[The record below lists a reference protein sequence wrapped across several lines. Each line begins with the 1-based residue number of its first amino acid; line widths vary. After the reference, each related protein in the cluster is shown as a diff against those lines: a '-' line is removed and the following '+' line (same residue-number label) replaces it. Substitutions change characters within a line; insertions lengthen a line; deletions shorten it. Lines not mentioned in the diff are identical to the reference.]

1 MSVLLHVGEHSV
13 KMNGWFFTLNLSM
26 ATARISLSPAP
37 NTGPLQQSHLP
48 WWQLHGVGEEQLRH
62 YVLTPFTLEI
72 AATVDSWWDI
82 VWKPEEETSNGNLV
96 PESKATI
103 PICHVF
109 VLG

>member
-1 MSVLLHVGEHSV
+1 MS
-13 KMNGWFFTLNLSM
+13 NTTLYYYLI
-26 ATARISLSPAP
+26 T
-37 NTGPLQQSHLP
+37 
-48 WWQLHGVGEEQLRH
+48 
-62 YVLTPFTLEI
+62 FTLEI
-72 AATVDSWWDI
+72 ATVELDGWWDI